1 MVGKPPGIPETIVK
15 TRPPENPIELTDAIR
30 AQLNEAFSGVLKI
43 TSDSSVTREKGYYG
57 VCYAKPSAKVRTA
70 LSVDRELLILI
81 STFEDQQ
88 TRTIQTARDLIEEAG
103 GRLDSSTFIVI
114 HRDPRGNSKLKR
126 WGREQGLAVLPI
138 FYEGV
143 LPTGNAVLK
152 TLAHELYSF
161 DVFDVTGPVADDV
174 QFYGRREEARELAKK
189 LQTGQIRS
197 CFGIRKIGKTSV
209 LHRVVNQVRHSYD
222 CTTFLIDA
230 ESDAIFN
237 LTAAA
242 LINSLAASLERA
254 ESETDDKLV
263 IVTDDV
269 SMSMASERLQNA
281 VERHQRQVLF
291 VFDEIDYLTPT
302 SPTAAHWRG
311 DFNPFWRNI
320 RAVYQ
325 ASAIRKRNLSLL
337 ISGVSSK
344 WFSVESIEGVEN
356 AALSFVPEE
365 YLSPLPRGAASAMIR
380 RLGRTAGL
388 IFNDEVAGEIA
399 RTCADMPFWIRKACS
414 YIHSKIDIGLRP
426 FEPQAALVRDYLS
439 EFTASD
445 GTAMSEVALAHLF
458 RVYPEMREP
467 ALACSEGRIS
477 SLTPRMLRVLQKY
490 GIVSAGPSP
499 IVSGDMMAVGLK
511 HLPGGDLDV
520 TNVEPTQSPQKEG
533 LATYGE
539 WADEL
544 AIISRR
550 RNLLEKKLRGV
561 VGNFIRFSAMNDTSK
576 GTARDRVLKCIDSKR
591 RDNLQNFDLD
601 DLMSKLF
608 WLELIA
614 VVKKEWQIFDRVFG
628 DKTSL
633 DKYTSIVNE
642 RPDAHAKDIDFFDA
656 ALHRNAV
663 GWFEDKL
670 SRI

>member
-1 MVGKPPGIPETIVK
+1 MK
-15 TRPPENPIELTDAIR
+15 TRPPENPVELTDAIR
-30 AQLNEAFSGVLKI
+30 AQLSDAFSGIFKI
-43 TSDSSVTREKGYYG
+43 NSELSATREKGYYG
-57 VCYAKPSAKVRTA
+57 ICYAMPSAKVRAA

-88 TRTIQTARDLIEEAG
+88 TRTIQTARDIIEESD
-103 GRLDSSTFIVI
+103 GRLDSSTLIVV

-138 FYEGV
+138 FYEGF
-143 LPTGNAVLK
+143 LPTGDAVLQ
-152 TLAHELYSF
+152 TLAHELYLF
-161 DVFDVTGPVADDV
+161 DVFDVTGPVADDL
-174 QFYGRREEARELAKK
+174 QFYGRREEARNLAKK

-209 LHRVVNQVRHSYD
+209 LHRVVNEVRQSYE

-254 ESETDDKLV
+254 ELEPNDKL
-263 IVTDDV
+263 IIIADDV
-269 SMSMASERLQNA
+269 NMAMASERLQNA
-281 VERHQRQVLF
+281 VERHQRQILF

-302 SPTAAHWRG
+302 SPTAVHWRG

-325 ASAIRKRNLSLL
+325 ASAIRKKNLSLL

-365 YLSPLPRGAASAMIR
+365 YLSPLPRGAAGAMIR

-388 IFNDEVAGEIA
+388 VFNDEVAGEIA
-399 RTCADMPFWIRKACS
+399 GTCADMPFWIRKACS
-414 YIHSKIDIGLRP
+414 FIHSKIDIGLRP
-426 FEPQAALVRDYLS
+426 FEPQPELIRDYLW
-439 EFTASD
+439 EFIASD

-477 SLTPRMLRVLQKY
+477 SITPRMLRALQKY
-490 GIVSAGPSP
+490 GVVSVGHTP
-499 IVSGDMMAVGLK
+499 IVSGEMMAVGLK
-511 HLPGGDLDV
+511 HLTGGDLDII
-520 TNVEPTQSPQKEG
+520 NVEPTPPLQNGGPSE
-533 LATYGE
+533 YGE

-550 RNLLEKKLRGV
+550 RNLLERKLRGV
-561 VGNFIRFSAMNDTSK
+561 IGNFVRFSAMNDASK
-576 GTARDRVLKCIDSKR
+576 GTAKDRVLKCVDTKR
-591 RDNLQNFDLD
+591 KEVLQNFDLD
-601 DLMSKLF
+601 ELMSKLF

-614 VVKKEWQIFDRVFG
+614 IVKKEWQIFDRLFG
-628 DKTSL
+628 NKAML
-633 DKYTSIVNE
+633 DKYTSIVDD
-642 RPDAHAKDIDFFDA
+642 RPDAHAKDVDLFDA
-656 ALHRNAV
+656 ALHRKGV
-663 GWFEDKL
+663 EWFEDRL
-670 SRI
+670 GRI